1 MKYFLP
7 GMLMLLSHFSVS
19 AQKNNMM
26 IRIAE
31 IEIDSNYLD
40 EYKKILKEESRASVR
55 LEQGVIAIYPMF
67 QKENPT
73 QLRLLEIYADREA
86 YESHLQTPH
95 FQTYKTSTL
104 KMVKSLNLVNMEAID
119 AETMP
124 AIFSKMNGLKRE

>member
-1 MKYFLP
+1 
-7 GMLMLLSHFSVS
+7 MLLSHFSVS